1 MPKESLNLIN
11 YEGGG
16 KNVQHT
22 GLPDLEKLTR
32 EGMIVTSH
40 GSADY
45 VAPNPVEIVEQAPVI
60 SQPKQEQIRPIGY

>member
-1 MPKESLNLIN
+1 MTKESLHLIN

-16 KNVQHT
+16 KNVQNPRM
-22 GLPDLEKLTR
+22 PDLDKLVR

-45 VAPNPVEIVEQAPVI
+45 VDPTPVEIVEQTPVKP
-60 SQPKQEQIRPIGY
+60 QPKQEQIRPIGY